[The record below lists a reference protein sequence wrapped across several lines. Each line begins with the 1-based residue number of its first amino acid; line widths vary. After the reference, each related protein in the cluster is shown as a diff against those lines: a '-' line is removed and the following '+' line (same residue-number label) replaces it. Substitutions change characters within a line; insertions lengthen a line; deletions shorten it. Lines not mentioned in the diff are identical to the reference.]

1 MRHLTRVQKFHR
13 TDEER
18 KRLKIQLSRGLILN
32 GQITT
37 FSTRAKW
44 FRSFFDRLV
53 TLAKRADGD
62 QKLIFTR
69 LRKYFDEPTV
79 KVFIEK
85 VLPKTLNRQGG
96 YTRIY
101 KIKEPFTNEEKSIVI
116 ITE

>member
-1 MRHLTRVQKFHR
+1 MRHKTRVQKFHR
-13 TDEER
+13 TEEER

-32 GQITT
+32 GQIIT
-37 FSTRAKW
+37 FSARAKW
-44 FRSFFDRLV
+44 FRSFFERLI

-69 LRKYFDEPTV
+69 LRKYFDEKTV

-85 VLPKTLNRQGG
+85 ILPKTLNRNGG

-101 KIKEPFTNEEKSIVI
+101 KIKTPFTNEEKAVVL